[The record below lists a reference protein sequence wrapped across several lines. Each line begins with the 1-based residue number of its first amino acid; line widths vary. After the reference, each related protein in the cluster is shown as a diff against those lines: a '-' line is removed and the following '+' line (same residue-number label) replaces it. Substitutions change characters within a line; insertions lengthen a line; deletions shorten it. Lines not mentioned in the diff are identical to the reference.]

1 MRSYVRLKLFTIYF
15 GKQITKICELSMIS
29 ELTRYQIHI
38 KCKIYSGLTDFMRC
52 MCFQV
57 VFGAQPGAY
66 RLTKLFSIDTMLT
79 DLEALT
85 LLNCFSFSRR
95 SKIRWA
101 GYFDVYTFET
111 SAVHS
116 VVFLLSK
123 PFSFI
128 FIHCYLRVA
137 VFFFSFGIIWWREN

>member
-1 MRSYVRLKLFTIYF
+1 
-15 GKQITKICELSMIS
+15 MIS
-29 ELTRYQIHI
+29 ELTGYQIHI

-57 VFGAQPGAY
+57 VFGVQPGAY
-66 RLTKLFSIDTMLT
+66 RLTKLFSIDTMLM

-101 GYFDVYTFET
+101 GYFNVYTFET
-111 SAVHS
+111 SAVRS

-128 FIHCYLRVA
+128 FIHCCLRVT
-137 VFFFSFGIIWWREN
+137 VFFPLPASFDEEKIKNVPFLCCCCD